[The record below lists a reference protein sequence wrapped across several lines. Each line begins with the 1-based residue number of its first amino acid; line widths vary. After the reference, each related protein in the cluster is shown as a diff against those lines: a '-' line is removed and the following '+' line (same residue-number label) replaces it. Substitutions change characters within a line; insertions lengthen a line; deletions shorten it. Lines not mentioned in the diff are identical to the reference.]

1 MVKITM
7 RNAFLSAL
15 EHLYEIAGQN
25 NNDQPEE
32 TVVRGPEEE
41 MLLARREEFL
51 VDDNGLEI
59 ANEFVVGWDGI
70 KQFHVRDGI
79 MTLELTDGKTVQI
92 EACP

>member
-25 NNDQPEE
+25 NTDQPEE

-51 VDDNGLEI
+51 VDDNGVEI

-70 KQFHVRDGI
+70 KRFQRVYVYMYIYIHIYTYIYYIYF
-79 MTLELTDGKTVQI
+79 
-92 EACP
+92 